1 MLIDWFTVAAQVLN
15 FLLLVW
21 LMKRFLY
28 QPILR
33 AIDAREQR
41 IAHQLADATAK
52 DAEAE
57 RQCAAFKSRND
68 AFDRQHDARL
78 QQLSEEIAT
87 ERQRLLAEARAQAD
101 ALTAMQREALR
112 TEVRSL
118 NQTIARRAS
127 QEVLAAVRK
136 TMVDL
141 AGASLEEQMTH
152 VFIRRLRAL
161 GDAGKAT
168 LAEAILTGPKA
179 ALVRS
184 AFELPSAQRAAL
196 KSAFDE
202 TFKVDIGLRFETAPA
217 LVSGIEWSSNGQK
230 LAWSIDAYLGSLEK
244 SVDELLEGVL
254 PAGAP
259 SASVRPGTSG
269 SPARSA

>member
-52 DAEAE
+52 DVEAE

-101 ALTAMQREALR
+101 ALTAMRREALR

-136 TMVDL
+136 TMADL

-168 LAEAILTGPKA
+168 LSEAILTSPDA

-202 TFKVDIGLRFETAPA
+202 TFKADIGLRFETAPA

-259 SASVRPGTSG
+259 SAAVRPGTSG
-269 SPARSA
+269 NPAHSA